1 MGDRQVT
8 SVSDLLTSAQVAERL
23 GVTVQYA
30 RRLIAAHP
38 DAERIGPMRVLPEAA
53 LPDLVAR
60 DTKRGRRWHR
70 RGDE

>member
-1 MGDRQVT
+1 MT
-8 SVSDLLTSAQVAERL
+8 DLLTATQVATRL

-60 DTKRGRRWHR
+60 DTRRGRRWPR
-70 RGDE
+70 RDSA